1 MDRKKLHKDNTGMT
15 LLEVIVAVS
24 IFSITAIVLLQSFV
38 TSSRINKKSNTY
50 LEATSTAQNVMEEI
64 KAKRFKEIALA
75 FNYPV
80 DRTTGKSRF
89 SFLESQ
95 TSEIGNSLLIKE
107 VTQQNDGSYTDVR
120 KYNEADGDDD
130 SKVTASVISH
140 NGGVSYK
147 LNPNKTGKYYYTM
160 SDVKTLN
167 NSFDVLVEFDS
178 GKDSGYKKEKTSDT
192 DEKNDYLSPNI
203 SKLDSKKN
211 ALLILPKDQYKN
223 EIEVKLK
230 MQLLQAEKKWNDDK
244 EAWIRKNTT
253 TDKDGTQH
261 PTAAEITEYEA
272 NNPKPQMLDYNDV
285 YKSMKTTLIV
295 TLEKSGGSIVAKAR
309 YILSMHDYT
318 NTKSGVS
325 KYETMS
331 FCPCHGAS
339 ANIIDDKTTIN
350 SECFC
355 TVDTSHTFYSSEN
368 EDDLQGVYI
377 FYYPNYNSQ
386 DSKNPLDRIYF
397 YNEVAVEN
405 GNKKTNYPV
414 NLYVT
419 KQRDEDAKEPTSA
432 QEVKYRMSLTVTET
446 PISTWYTSTGLFKAS
461 TRLRTNLDYDISNK
475 DITKRTPVKQMSLLY
490 QDANDSLNRKVK
502 DYVAKNILSCNGLD
516 DRKAQDRIYDVVV
529 KVYKHGAAEGN
540 FAGDPIVTLDG
551 AKDN

>member
-50 LEATSTAQNVMEEI
+50 LEATATAQNVMEEI

-107 VTQQNDGSYTDVR
+107 VTQQNDGSYTDIR

-211 ALLILPKDQYKN
+211 ALLILPKDQYEN
-223 EIEVKLK
+223 EIKAKLE
-230 MQLLQAEKKWNDDK
+230 MQLLQAEK
-244 EAWIRKNTT
+244 
-253 TDKDGTQH
+253 
-261 PTAAEITEYEA
+261 
-272 NNPKPQMLDYNDV
+272 
-285 YKSMKTTLIV
+285 
-295 TLEKSGGSIVAKAR
+295 
-309 YILSMHDYT
+309 
-318 NTKSGVS
+318 
-325 KYETMS
+325 
-331 FCPCHGAS
+331 
-339 ANIIDDKTTIN
+339 
-350 SECFC
+350 
-355 TVDTSHTFYSSEN
+355 
-368 EDDLQGVYI
+368 
-377 FYYPNYNSQ
+377 
-386 DSKNPLDRIYF
+386 
-397 YNEVAVEN
+397 N
-405 GNKKTNYPV
+405 G
-414 NLYVT
+414 
-419 KQRDEDAKEPTSA
+419 
-432 QEVKYRMSLTVTET
+432 MM
-446 PISTWYTSTGLFKAS
+446 I
-461 TRLRTNLDYDISNK
+461 
-475 DITKRTPVKQMSLLY
+475 KR
-490 QDANDSLNRKVK
+490 R
-502 DYVAKNILSCNGLD
+502 G
-516 DRKAQDRIYDVVV
+516 
-529 KVYKHGAAEGN
+529 
-540 FAGDPIVTLDG
+540 
-551 AKDN
+551 

>member
-1 MDRKKLHKDNTGMT
+1 
-15 LLEVIVAVS
+15 
-24 IFSITAIVLLQSFV
+24 
-38 TSSRINKKSNTY
+38 
-50 LEATSTAQNVMEEI
+50 
-64 KAKRFKEIALA
+64 
-75 FNYPV
+75 
-80 DRTTGKSRF
+80 
-89 SFLESQ
+89 
-95 TSEIGNSLLIKE
+95 
-107 VTQQNDGSYTDVR
+107 
-120 KYNEADGDDD
+120 
-130 SKVTASVISH
+130 
-140 NGGVSYK
+140 
-147 LNPNKTGKYYYTM
+147 
-160 SDVKTLN
+160 
-167 NSFDVLVEFDS
+167 
-178 GKDSGYKKEKTSDT
+178 
-192 DEKNDYLSPNI
+192 
-203 SKLDSKKN
+203 
-211 ALLILPKDQYKN
+211 
-223 EIEVKLK
+223 
-230 MQLLQAEKKWNDDK
+230 
-244 EAWIRKNTT
+244 
-253 TDKDGTQH
+253 
-261 PTAAEITEYEA
+261 
-272 NNPKPQMLDYNDV
+272 
-285 YKSMKTTLIV
+285 MKTTLIV

-318 NTKSGVS
+318 NTNSGVS

-397 YNEVAVEN
+397 YNEVAVESR
-405 GNKKTNYPV
+405 NKKTNYPV

-516 DRKAQDRIYDVVV
+516 DRKEQDRIYDVVV
-529 KVYKHGAAEGN
+529 KVYKHGAAEDN